1 MPAPPVMVLALAEV
15 KLSVEVPPLTVNDA
29 APKVQGDAEVNVI
42 VPEPRFTVLA
52 LETRELNDPILT
64 D

>member
-1 MPAPPVMVLALAEV
+1 MALALAEV
-15 KLSVEVPPLTVNDA
+15 KLSVEVPPLTVNDD
-29 APKVQGDAEVNVI
+29 APKVQGEAEVKVI

-52 LETRELNDPILT
+52 LETRELNEPMLT